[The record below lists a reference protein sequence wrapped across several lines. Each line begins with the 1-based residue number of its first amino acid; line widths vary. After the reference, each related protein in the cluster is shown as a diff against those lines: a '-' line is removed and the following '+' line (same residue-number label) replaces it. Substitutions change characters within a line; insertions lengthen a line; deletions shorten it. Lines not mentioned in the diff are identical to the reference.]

1 MDHRPDDVQID
12 IAGLWKDLQ
21 ALIRDVV
28 EQMNHIEEF
37 RQRTGGLDFQQGPSD
52 TIVVKKQSLPA
63 VYLTL
68 TRGAVV
74 IDVHHKIVINGPNA
88 KEQETRESLS
98 IEIDETQTLLF
109 RNREGESFTIERV
122 VFYILRPFLR
132 PALLSYSLLEK
143 DNLQI

>member
-1 MDHRPDDVQID
+1 MDHTTDDVQID

-21 ALIRDVV
+21 RLVRAVV
-28 EQMNHIEEF
+28 EQMNHDEEL

-52 TIVVKKQSLPA
+52 TIVVKKQSLPF

-68 TRGAVV
+68 TPGTAV
-74 IDVHHKIVINGPNA
+74 ITANYRIEINGPNA

-98 IEIDETQTLLF
+98 LEIDETRTPLC
-109 RNREGESFTIERV
+109 RNSQGEAFTIEQA

-132 PALLSYSLLEK
+132 PHY
-143 DNLQI
+143 